1 MQPDRSWPF
10 LAAPSHPILS
20 ALWEV
25 FAHGLLGVI
34 VVSPLIW
41 HSPRRTSLTL
51 LAFLCGVGLDVDHV
65 VAAGSFDPRD
75 MEKLG
80 QRPDTHSLLFVFTL
94 ALTVLVATR
103 RKQLAWAVFAI
114 LTTHLLFDAPGGGV
128 RWLFPLQRPEA
139 IPWLVCP
146 AAIIVLTGVS
156 LIVSRARESNVDPVA
171 PRSSPDTDPVDEHA
185 CWEVGGRVG

>member
-10 LAAPSHPILS
+10 LAAPSHPVLS

-41 HSPRRTSLTL
+41 HSPRRTSLAL

-65 VAAGSFDPRD
+65 VAAGSFDPRS
-75 MEKLG
+75 MEQLG
-80 QRPDTHSLLFVFTL
+80 QRPDTHSLLFVSAL
-94 ALTVLVATR
+94 ALAALMVTR
-103 RKQLAWAVFAI
+103 RKLLAWAVFAI
-114 LTTHLLFDAPGGGV
+114 LTAHLLFDAPGGGV

-146 AAIIVLTGVS
+146 AGIVLLTGVS
-156 LIVSRARESNVDPVA
+156 LIVSRARESNAAPVA
-171 PRSSPDTDPVDEHA
+171 PRSLPDANPVDEHA
-185 CWEVGGRVG
+185 RREAGGSVG